1 MLFATV
7 RRLSWLGDIF
17 TSSIFSHPLSR
28 YIVSRIIQT
37 VPLIFG
43 VIIFNFILIRLAP
56 GGPAYALAGSERALT
71 VEFVE
76 RINREFG
83 LDRPLYEQLFL
94 YISNV
99 LRGELGISYYFR
111 EPVLPLILERIPA
124 TALLMGAQFAIS
136 LLVGVALAI
145 VVSRK
150 KHKSVIDKASTVL
163 SLMAYSTPTF
173 WLGFILILFFSIQMK
188 LLPSSGITTAGA
200 DFTGMAWLV
209 DVLRHM
215 LLPSLT
221 LGLTGIAIYFGLTRA
236 GLRESLSQD
245 YIMTARA
252 KGLDDNRILTHHAL
266 RNSLLPVISV
276 AGMSIGVLLSGAV
289 LVETVFA
296 WPGVGKL
303 LYDAFLARDLPMI
316 IGVFIVVSIAVII
329 ANLLTDIV
337 YAVIDPRIR
346 YR

>member
-1 MLFATV
+1 MST
-7 RRLSWLGDIF
+7 
-17 TSSIFSHPLSR
+17 TPPLPR
-28 YIVSRIIQT
+28 YIISRVIQA

-71 VEFVE
+71 AEFVE

-94 YISNV
+94 YMSNV
-99 LRGELGISYYFR
+99 LRGEFGISYYFR
-111 EPVLPLILERIPA
+111 EPVLPIILERIPA
-124 TALLMGAQFAIS
+124 TAMLMGAQFAIS
-136 LLVGVALAI
+136 FLVGMAFAILVA
-145 VVSRK
+145 RRN
-150 KHKSVIDKASTVL
+150 HKSSGAIDTAGTVL
-163 SLMAYSTPTF
+163 SLAAYSTPTF
-173 WLGFILILFFSIQMK
+173 WLGFILILFFSIQMQ
-188 LLPSSGITTAGA
+188 LVPSSGITTAGT
-200 DFTGMAWLV
+200 DYVGIDHFI

-215 LLPSLT
+215 FLPSLT
-221 LGLTGIAIYFGLTRA
+221 LGLTGIAIYFGLMRVS
-236 GLRESLSQD
+236 LRESLSQD
-245 YIMTARA
+245 YITTARA
-252 KGLDDNRILTHHAL
+252 KGLDEKRILTRHAL

-276 AGMSIGVLLSGAV
+276 AGMNIGILISGAI

-303 LYDAFLARDLPMI
+303 VFDAFLARDLPMI
-316 IGVFIVVSIAVII
+316 LGVFIVVSIAVIL
-329 ANLLTDIV
+329 ANLVTDII

>member
-1 MLFATV
+1 MSV
-7 RRLSWLGDIF
+7 I
-17 TSSIFSHPLSR
+17 SSPSLSR
-28 YIVSRIIQT
+28 YVISRVIQA

-56 GGPAYALAGSERALT
+56 GGPAYALAGSERQLT
-71 VEFVE
+71 AEFVE

-94 YISNV
+94 YISNI

-124 TALLMGAQFAIS
+124 TALLMGTQFAIS
-136 LLVGVALAI
+136 ILVGVALAV

-150 KHKSVIDKASTVL
+150 RTSGMDKASTVL

-200 DFTGMAWLV
+200 DFTGIAWIV

-221 LGLTGIAIYFGLTRA
+221 LGLTGIAIYFGLA
-236 GLRESLSQD
+236 KASLRESLSQD
-245 YIMTARA
+245 YITTARA
-252 KGLDDNRILTHHAL
+252 KGLDENRILTHHAL
-266 RNSLLPVISV
+266 RNSLLPVVSV
-276 AGMSIGVLLSGAV
+276 AGMNIGVLISGAV

-329 ANLLTDIV
+329 TNLLTDIV
-337 YAVIDPRIR
+337 YAIIDPRIR

>member
-1 MLFATV
+1 M
-7 RRLSWLGDIF
+7 
-17 TSSIFSHPLSR
+17 SSSPSHSLSR
-28 YIVSRIIQT
+28 YIVSRIIQA

-43 VIIFNFILIRLAP
+43 VIIFNFILIRIAP
-56 GGPAYALAGSERALT
+56 GGPAHALAGSERLLT
-71 VEFVE
+71 AEFVE

-99 LRGELGISYYFR
+99 LRGEFGISYYFR
-111 EPVLPLILERIPA
+111 EPVLPIILERIPA
-124 TALLMGAQFAIS
+124 TALLMGTQFAIS
-136 LLVGVALAI
+136 FLVGVALA
-145 VVSRK
+145 VLVSRK
-150 KHKSVIDKASTVL
+150 RRSVMDKASTVL

-200 DFTGMAWLV
+200 DFTGLAWVV
-209 DVLRHM
+209 DVLQHM
-215 LLPSLT
+215 LLPSLA

-245 YIMTARA
+245 YITTARA
-252 KGLDDNRILTHHAL
+252 KGLDENRILTRHAL
-266 RNSLLPVISV
+266 RNSLLPVVSV
-276 AGMSIGVLLSGAV
+276 AGMNIGVLISGAV

>member
-1 MLFATV
+1 MSTAPSL
-7 RRLSWLGDIF
+7 
-17 TSSIFSHPLSR
+17 PR
-28 YIVSRIIQT
+28 YIISRVIQA
-37 VPLIFG
+37 VPLVFG

-71 VEFVE
+71 AEFVE

-94 YISNV
+94 YMSNI
-99 LRGELGISYYFR
+99 LRGEFGISYYFR
-111 EPVLPLILERIPA
+111 EPVLPIILERLPA
-124 TALLMGAQFAIS
+124 TAMLMGAQFAIS
-136 LLVGVALAI
+136 FLVGTALAI
-145 VVSRK
+145 LVTRRR
-150 KHKSVIDKASTVL
+150 KHKSSGAVDSAGTVL

-173 WLGFILILFFSIQMK
+173 WLGFILILFFSIQMQ
-188 LLPSSGITTAGA
+188 LVPSSGITTAGA
-200 DFTGMAWLV
+200 NYVGIDHFI

-215 LLPSLT
+215 LLPVLT
-221 LGLTGIAIYFGLTRA
+221 LGLTGIAIYFGLMRA
-236 GLRESLSQD
+236 SLRESLSQD
-245 YIMTARA
+245 YITTARA
-252 KGLDDNRILTHHAL
+252 KGLDEGRILARHAL

-276 AGMSIGVLLSGAV
+276 AGMNIGILISGAV

-303 LYDAFLARDLPMI
+303 VFDAFLARDLPMI
-316 IGVFIVVSIAVII
+316 LGVFIVVSIAVII